1 MNESDRRLAALTFAA
16 LVFGLSFA
24 GGFYTQASLSDEE
37 SFGGT
42 IGAAANFGAG
52 NDDGTVDTYDTTT
65 AGNDGTTT
73 DTDNT
78 ETSTSDSENT
88 DTSTSDSDNTDTSA
102 SDSDNTDASG
112 NDGDSCTGNT
122 GNTDCDGS
130 ASFVSPGSGVA
141 APTADR
147 RSLPANL

>member
-78 ETSTSDSENT
+78 ETSTSDSDNT